1 LDRHHP
7 PKDCA
12 AHPVR
17 LRPQGADQL
26 QRPKSQHPLPVDV
39 QLTSG
44 GQRPVTWHQ
53 HVGII
58 REAGVYT
65 LESGGPYSLLIGT
78 QHTPRDTAS
87 RRASP
92 RQAGVPSP
100 AGRRTRR
107 ASGASGGRGAS
118 LRRPRPRKTEE
129 CSDEG
134 GGMAVPPGPM
144 GPLSSWSWSSSS
156 FFPTISRR
164 RTRRTCR
171 RPRERRRRRDRRSPP
186 PRPAD
191 RRRAEPSS
199 DPPEA
204 RSAFAGRRLAAAA
217 DSGGRRRRMTD
228 SKDSGGGGILF
239 TPLLFCLETDSRI
252 KGRGISTD

>member
-12 AHPVR
+12 AHLVR
-17 LRPQGADQL
+17 LRPLGAEQL

-44 GQRPVTWHQ
+44 GQRPVTWHLF
-53 HVGII
+53 VGII

-87 RRASP
+87 RRATP

-107 ASGASGGRGAS
+107 ASGASGGRSAS
-118 LRRPRPRKTEE
+118 RRRPRPRKTEE

-134 GGMAVPPGPM
+134 GDGGAAGSDGAFVVVVMVVVVVLPNDLAPPNP
-144 GPLSSWSWSSSS
+144 SNASSSS
-156 FFPTISRR
+156 RETKSGSPVASTPSGRSS
-164 RTRRTCR
+164 TCGAFQ
-171 RPRERRRRRDRRSPP
+171 RSP
-186 PRPAD
+186 RG
-191 RRRAEPSS
+191 
-199 DPPEA
+199 
-204 RSAFAGRRLAAAA
+204 AFGVRGTAA
-217 DSGGRRRRMTD
+217 
-228 SKDSGGGGILF
+228 GGG
-239 TPLLFCLETDSRI
+239 S
-252 KGRGISTD
+252 